1 MSGCAY
7 QQADVIDWHAINQS
21 IESKESVIDWASI
34 NRSLPSHVEVN
45 VDSDDVQ
52 RVISAFAPVLRA
64 GIRAG
69 LKAQAK
75 FVAEAAIRRMTGRLD

>member
-1 MSGCAY
+1 MSGCAC
-7 QQADVIDWHAINQS
+7 QQVDVIDWDA
-21 IESKESVIDWASI
+21 I
-34 NRSLPSHVEVN
+34 NRSLSNRVEVN
-45 VDSDDVQ
+45 VDSDDVL
-52 RVISAFAPVLRA
+52 RVIDQLKPVLRA